1 MEQTGTPAPAQGG
14 APAARPATGMAIF
27 TAGTIFPQ
35 FFVLFFVNIA
45 FFMGAI
51 LPWHGTE
58 NLMTGLYTFPGAFI
72 GFVALGGVFAS
83 LSSIYSQRLVIWPTL
98 LTWII
103 ADCFVVAKVLSIVR
117 DNGEVLSKVFSSDF
131 KEGLTELG
139 GIVGPGFVFI
149 LLAAIF
155 MLLFLV
161 SSVFSGAK
169 SQAKKKEAEKQARAA
184 ARTKGKK

>member
-1 MEQTGTPAPAQGG
+1 MGYAVVWGSIALLGAVIQFQLAEGLELANGPLHRRVDRLDVDLHDLAPP
-14 APAARPATGMAIF
+14 PAAGVRERYVERKALASGHRRPFGSTGCRSRLRHL
-27 TAGTIFPQ
+27 G
-35 FFVLFFVNIA
+35 
-45 FFMGAI
+45 I
-51 LPWHGTE
+51 LV
-58 NLMTGLYTFPGAFI
+58 GLG
-72 GFVALGGVFAS
+72 
-83 LSSIYSQRLVIWPTL
+83 RL
-98 LTWII
+98 
-103 ADCFVVAKVLSIVR
+103 R
-117 DNGEVLSKVFSSDF
+117 H
-131 KEGLTELG
+131 LG